1 MKKITLEEFVCSLEE
16 VENNILMLEAEEFEM
31 KTPEQRMKEIKDMQ
45 YDKAHKNMNDLK
57 IQAHNLSIALQN
69 NDDPT
74 QVEELE
80 QNKAIT
86 MNKFKVAQGE
96 NSNAFLERKK
106 ANRMLKLKKNSI
118 TEASELNNNIGSTST
133 AENTIDSK
141 NNAIEA
147 AQKHKLQI
155 KKRTDLRL
163 DNINKQIENLQKIK
177 EKIEG
182 SSEDEINK
190 ADKTIESA
198 KEVQDNSNSFKKV
211 IQSSEQKDAMT
222 GASLT
227 GTQTE
232 SASLTEAAM
241 APEQIAFS
249 GEVGKVADRILNG
262 TEYEDPMINLIA
274 DKMQES
280 AIVRNIMYKFNVEI
294 NKVNPDREKI
304 KELKLKLGIELRKC
318 KRHQ

>member
-31 KTPEQRMKEIKDMQ
+31 KTPEERMKEIKDMQ
-45 YDKAHKNMNDLK
+45 YDKAHKNMNDLQ

-80 QNKAIT
+80 QTKAIT

-106 ANRMLKLKKNSI
+106 ANRMLKLKKSSSLG
-118 TEASELNNNIGSTST
+118 EAVTINTTST
-133 AENTIDSK
+133 HIDSAELSASK
-141 NNAIEA
+141 QNEVIEKKKEQLDKKYEQE
-147 AQKHKLQI
+147 QKQIQQDQERLRQEEENLKLNQEKEEKKLQ
-155 KKRTDLRL
+155 DLE
-163 DNINKQIENLQKIK
+163 NKTK
-177 EKIEG
+177 
-182 SSEDEINK
+182 NK
-190 ADKTIESA
+190 VDTLNSA
-198 KEVQDNSNSFKKV
+198 KKFYTGDT
-211 IQSSEQKDAMT
+211 EQKDSQT
-222 GASLT
+222 GLSLMQ
-227 GTQTE
+227 TQNK

>member
-31 KTPEQRMKEIKDMQ
+31 KTPEERMKEIKDMQ

-74 QVEELE
+74 QVKELE
-80 QNKAIT
+80 QTKAIT

-106 ANRMLKLKKNSI
+106 ANRMLKLKKNSSLG
-118 TEASELNNNIGSTST
+118 EAVTINTTST
-133 AENTIDSK
+133 HIDSAELSASK
-141 NNAIEA
+141 QNEVIEKKQEQLDKKHEQE
-147 AQKHKLQI
+147 QKQIQQDQERLKQQEEKLKLKQQDEVKKLQ
-155 KKRTDLRL
+155 DLQ
-163 DNINKQIENLQKIK
+163 NKTNNKVDSLKST
-177 EKIEG
+177 EKFYNGNTEQ
-182 SSEDEINK
+182 
-190 ADKTIESA
+190 
-198 KEVQDNSNSFKKV
+198 QDS
-211 IQSSEQKDAMT
+211 MT
-222 GASLT
+222 N
-227 GTQTE
+227 
-232 SASLTEAAM
+232 ASLTEAAM

>member
-31 KTPEQRMKEIKDMQ
+31 KTPEERMKEIKDMK

-74 QVEELE
+74 QVKELE
-80 QNKAIT
+80 QTKAIT

-106 ANRMLKLKKNSI
+106 ANRMLKLKKNSSLG
-118 TEASELNNNIGSTST
+118 EAVTINTTST
-133 AENTIDSK
+133 HIDSAELSASK
-141 NNAIEA
+141 QNEVIERK
-147 AQKHKLQI
+147 QEQLDKKHKQEQERI
-155 KKRTDLRL
+155 QQDQERL
-163 DNINKQIENLQKIK
+163 KQEEEKIK
-177 EKIEG
+177 LKQQNEVKKLQDLQNKTNNKVDSLKSTEKFYNGNTEQ
-182 SSEDEINK
+182 
-190 ADKTIESA
+190 
-198 KEVQDNSNSFKKV
+198 QDSITN
-211 IQSSEQKDAMT
+211 
-222 GASLT
+222 
-227 GTQTE
+227 
-232 SASLTEAAM
+232 ASLTEAAM

>member
-31 KTPEQRMKEIKDMQ
+31 KTPEERMKEIKDMQ
-45 YDKAHKNMNDLK
+45 YDKAHKNMNYLK

-74 QVEELE
+74 QVKELE
-80 QNKAIT
+80 QTKAVT

-106 ANRMLKLKKNSI
+106 ANRVLKLKKSSM
-118 TEASELNNNIGSTST
+118 TEASELNNNVGSTST

-182 SSEDEINK
+182 SSEDAINK

-222 GASLT
+222 GASLMD
-227 GTQTE
+227 TQTE

-241 APEQIAFS
+241 APEQIAFL

-294 NKVNPDREKI
+294 NKVNPDREKV